1 MIHRLSTPAL
11 LVFASALLCGTLT
24 AKADYEPKHKSQ
36 FEEAKVVRNVFWPIG
51 YVPAKLGGSQT
62 VATAKPV
69 AKLSAD
75 QFVVSSILIGGGL
88 PLAVINGKD
97 LAVGDLL
104 VVEGASVQVAAIRDG
119 FVVLRHEGTEIEA
132 PLKQ

>member
-1 MIHRLSTPAL
+1 MHRLSQPAL
-11 LVFASALLCGTLT
+11 LVFASALLYGSLT
-24 AKADYEPKHKSQ
+24 ARAGYEPKHRSQ

-51 YVPAKLGGSQT
+51 YVPVERGAPQT
-62 VATAKPV
+62 VATVKPV
-69 AKLSAD
+69 AKLLAD

-132 PLKQ
+132 PLKH